1 MEYIDH
7 SDYKK
12 ALDAFKKGS
21 NKKKLNESVE
31 EGNAFTKALAKTPK
45 GGKFKVGSKSF
56 KDKSGYDDP
65 NVQEYQ
71 YTDNYPGSWGYREGK
86 LKEDDYSIESDND
99 NSGDTDTDNIAEDG
113 LDITSN
119 PMTKAGRGK
128 INPEVIRHV
137 KGNTYLIKNPNGEE
151 VEVEFNEH
159 EVEEEI
165 DYYSAIGSA
174 YGDDGQYGY
183 IVDANFSREGDWVL
197 EDLDFDTLVAT
208 SLYEGLNPAPMQATG
223 QTISTAEEKEDLS
236 YITDP
241 HKTNYSVKP
250 FKLPKRVDTRDL
262 DYDPQDVS
270 RFKPD
275 YMDMDD
281 PEDDDEIDDDFL
293 DLDDDDMYTKL
304 PKNFQKYV
312 SKDKE
317 KYSLRENQAP
327 FGLSVLSVSERE
339 QLKEYVKSVKTIQQE
354 IKKLVNKANEARMG
368 GDRTGLVMNVSE
380 EEKEK
385 EEPKIQSVPQQ
396 DAPSYEEIEAKLD
409 PELHDKTI
417 NVLSA
422 LRRKLESEGELTPL
436 EIEMFIKHEIRKIAR
451 KAIMSQHDH

>member
-12 ALDAFKKGS
+12 ALDAFKKGT

-31 EGNAFTKALAKTPK
+31 EGNAFTRALAKTPK

-56 KDKSGYDDP
+56 KDKSGYDDSSVDEYGINDQYP
-65 NVQEYQ
+65 NAW
-71 YTDNYPGSWGYREGK
+71 PFREEEI
-86 LKEDDYSIESDND
+86 KEDDYSIESDND
-99 NSGDTDTDNIAEDG
+99 NSGDTDTMNIAE
-113 LDITSN
+113 SN
-119 PMTKAGRGK
+119 GFPKVLGYVNGTKYK
-128 INPEVIRHV
+128 IQNPD
-137 KGNTYLIKNPNGEE
+137 GEE
-151 VEVEFNEH
+151 VIVDFNDYEI
-159 EVEEEI
+159 EEELDVYSSTGTI
-165 DYYSAIGSA
+165 FGQDDKYFYSMDADFTNMGGGDYE
-174 YGDDGQYGY
+174 
-183 IVDANFSREGDWVL
+183 VDPRY
-197 EDLDFDTLVAT
+197 DTLEYEIT
-208 SLYEGLNPAPMQATG
+208 KNEGLNPAPMQATG
-223 QTISTAEEKEDLS
+223 QTIDTVEEREDLR

-241 HKTNYSVKP
+241 SQTDYSVKP
-250 FKLPKRVDTRDL
+250 FKLPKRTDTRDL

-312 SKDKE
+312 SQDKE

-354 IKKLVNKANEARMG
+354 IKKLLNKANESAMG
-368 GDRTGLVMNVSE
+368 GDRTNMMMNVSE

-385 EEPKIQSVPQQ
+385 SK
-396 DAPSYEEIEAKLD
+396 APVAKAQNYEEIEAKLD

-417 NVLSA
+417 SVLHA
-422 LRRKLESEGELTPL
+422 LRKKLEGEGELTPM
-436 EIEMFIKHEIRKIAR
+436 EIEMFIKHEIEKIAR
-451 KAIMSQHDH
+451 EAIMSQHDY